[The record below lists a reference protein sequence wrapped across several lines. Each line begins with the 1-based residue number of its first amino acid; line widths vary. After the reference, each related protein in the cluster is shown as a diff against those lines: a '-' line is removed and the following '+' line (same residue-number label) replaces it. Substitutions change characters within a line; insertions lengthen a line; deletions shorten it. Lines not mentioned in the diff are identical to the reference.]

1 MTQARR
7 GGRSK
12 LAGVLAS
19 FLGAL
24 GFLAVLCLRWP
35 ALLTTPELRA
45 IYPMALVRTTIAAV
59 LAVALALGA
68 IALLANAGRRFGAL
82 GLSLALAGLALGG
95 AQVEVAEPVPLSNHL
110 GLDWFVLDLFLL
122 ALVFVPLERAFARRP
137 EQPVLRAGWRTD
149 TTHFFVSHVGAQ
161 LLTFLTVTPAIVL
174 FHVARWPA
182 LQHAVAAQ
190 PLWLQLIEALLVAD
204 LGGYVA
210 HRAFHAVPWLWRF
223 HAIHHSSES
232 LDWLAGSRLH
242 VVDVVVTRAAAF
254 CPLLVLGFS
263 RDALTAYLVWVAL
276 QATLIHANLRWRLGT
291 WRFVLVGPQFHHWHH
306 AAEVEARDRNF
317 AVHLPLIDWLF
328 GTFFLPGER
337 WPQRYGI
344 EGEAVPQGWLAQLA
358 WPLRRRVTSSMA
370 EPASRQRTRSSRSAP
385 R

>member
-1 MTQARR
+1 MTRP
-7 GGRSK
+7 GLEGRSK

-45 IYPMALVRTTIAAV
+45 IYPMPLVRTTIAAA
-59 LAVALALGA
+59 LATALALGA
-68 IALLANAGRRFGAL
+68 IAWLTNAGRRFGTA
-82 GLSLALAGLALGG
+82 GLALALAGLALGG
-95 AQVEVAEPVPLSNHL
+95 AQIEVAEPVPPSNHL

-137 EQPVLRAGWRTD
+137 EQPIFRSGWRTD
-149 TTHFFVSHVGAQ
+149 AVHFFVSHVGVQ
-161 LLTFLTVTPAIVL
+161 LLTFLTVAPALVL

-182 LQHAVAAQ
+182 LQQAVAAQ
-190 PLWLQLIEALLVAD
+190 PLWLQFGQALLVAD
-204 LGGYVA
+204 LGGYLA
-210 HRAFHAVPWLWRF
+210 HRAFHAVPWLWQF

-263 RDALTAYLVWVAL
+263 QDALTAYLVWVAL
-276 QATLIHANLRWRLGT
+276 QATLIHANVRWRLGPLR
-291 WRFVLVGPQFHHWHH
+291 WVLVGPQFHHWHH
-306 AAEVEARDRNF
+306 AAEAEARDRNF
-317 AVHLPLIDWLF
+317 AVHLPVIDWLF
-328 GTFFLPGER
+328 GTLFLPGER

-344 EGEAVPQGWLAQLA
+344 EGEPVPEGWLAQLS
-358 WPLRRRVTSSMA
+358 WPLRRRVTSSRA
-370 EPASRQRTRSSRSAP
+370 ESASRRSLRSSRGAP